1 MHGSIFDN
9 QHPYIRPFGRVQ
21 ACLNRNDARDGG
33 SGRGTPRPYQ
43 TLRYLEL
50 RLICA
55 YICIVNALF
64 MQILRIYP
72 SSVNDRFIN
81 QAVDVLCRGG
91 IIVYPT
97 DTLYAVG
104 CDALNQGAIERV
116 CRLKGLNPQ
125 KNMLSIVCSGISQ
138 ASEYARID
146 NGAYNVIRRYVPGPF
161 TFVLPVAHSL
171 PKAFRGRKTV
181 GVRIPDNAIPR
192 RLAEE
197 LGRPMLTTSMPTGEF
212 GEDEIV
218 LPESIALRSDMLG
231 IDVMI
236 DGGQGGSEGSTIVDL
251 TDSSSPEI
259 LRQGIGKMEG

>member
-1 MHGSIFDN
+1 
-9 QHPYIRPFGRVQ
+9 
-21 ACLNRNDARDGG
+21 
-33 SGRGTPRPYQ
+33 
-43 TLRYLEL
+43 
-50 RLICA
+50 
-55 YICIVNALF
+55 

-72 SSVNDRFIN
+72 SSVNDRFIS
-81 QAVDVLCRGG
+81 QAVEALCRGG

-116 CRLKGLNPQ
+116 CRMKGLNPQ

-146 NGAYNVIRRYVPGPF
+146 NVAYNMIRRYVPGPF
-161 TFVLPVAHSL
+161 TFVLPAAYSL
-171 PKAFRGRKTV
+171 PKAFKGRKTV
-181 GVRIPDNAIPR
+181 GVRIPDNAIAR
-192 RLAEE
+192 RVAED
-197 LGRPMLTTSMPTGEF
+197 LGRPVLTTSMPSEGY

-218 LPESIALRSDMLG
+218 MPEAIALRGEMLG

-236 DGGQGGSEGSTIVDL
+236 DGGQGGSIGSTVVDL

-259 LRQGIGKMEG
+259 LRQGIGRMEE